1 MSAYKDK
8 TQGTWYVSF
17 RYIDWTGKKTQKLKR
32 GFKTKKEALN
42 YEKEFIRKTA
52 ADMKMEM
59 NSFIQVY
66 FEDKKNELKE
76 NSIRNKQHMMN
87 KHIVPYFGTRKM
99 NEITPAEIIQWQNAI
114 QEKGYLGS
122 LELNF
127 FISKYNEM
135 SNKSGKKVSIY
146 ALNYGLCMDENLRWG
161 KPKGN
166 EYRTYFIESPFN
178 FTPVIKNF
186 LSENKK
192 IYCENCMHEF
202 SEEEY
207 NLMKKYGGTCLKCGC
222 KNSIQEKRVLSDEER
237 SEIEEIEKKDN
248 LLEREQ
254 YQLLKLLQYS
264 RKDKTA
270 TELAQE
276 LDVSWQK
283 IGWIAK
289 KIEEDYC
296 YLKKEPRKGKMY
308 YVLSDLGR
316 EYLDSITP

>member
-1 MSAYKDK
+1 MLPHK
-8 TQGTWYVSF
+8 
-17 RYIDWTGKKTQKLKR
+17 
-32 GFKTKKEALN
+32 N
-42 YEKEFIRKTA
+42 
-52 ADMKMEM
+52 
-59 NSFIQVY
+59 IQ
-66 FEDKKNELKE
+66 
-76 NSIRNKQHMMN
+76 
-87 KHIVPYFGTRKM
+87 
-99 NEITPAEIIQWQNAI
+99 
-114 QEKGYLGS
+114 
-122 LELNF
+122 
-127 FISKYNEM
+127 
-135 SNKSGKKVSIY
+135 
-146 ALNYGLCMDENLRWG
+146 
-161 KPKGN
+161 
-166 EYRTYFIESPFN
+166 
-178 FTPVIKNF
+178 
-186 LSENKK
+186 
-192 IYCENCMHEF
+192 
-202 SEEEY
+202 
-207 NLMKKYGGTCLKCGC
+207 
-222 KNSIQEKRVLSDEER
+222 KRVLSDEER

>member
-1 MSAYKDK
+1 M
-8 TQGTWYVSF
+8 Q
-17 RYIDWTGKKTQKLKR
+17 
-32 GFKTKKEALN
+32 
-42 YEKEFIRKTA
+42 
-52 ADMKMEM
+52 
-59 NSFIQVY
+59 
-66 FEDKKNELKE
+66 ELE
-76 NSIRNKQHMMN
+76 
-87 KHIVPYFGTRKM
+87 P
-99 NEITPAEIIQWQNAI
+99 
-114 QEKGYLGS
+114 YLGS

>member
-1 MSAYKDK
+1 
-8 TQGTWYVSF
+8 
-17 RYIDWTGKKTQKLKR
+17 
-32 GFKTKKEALN
+32 
-42 YEKEFIRKTA
+42 
-52 ADMKMEM
+52 
-59 NSFIQVY
+59 
-66 FEDKKNELKE
+66 
-76 NSIRNKQHMMN
+76 
-87 KHIVPYFGTRKM
+87 
-99 NEITPAEIIQWQNAI
+99 
-114 QEKGYLGS
+114 
-122 LELNF
+122 
-127 FISKYNEM
+127 
-135 SNKSGKKVSIY
+135 
-146 ALNYGLCMDENLRWG
+146 MDENLRWG

-222 KNSIQEKRVLSDEER
+222 KNSIQEKRVLSDEKR